1 MTDVNTCSA
10 STCKYILPELK
21 KLTLGVSSVSKE
33 VYFVFLITKVLKT
46 EINFLTLLS

>member
-1 MTDVNTCSA
+1 MIDVYTCSA

-33 VYFVFLITKVLKT
+33 VYFVFRFTYVLKP
-46 EINFLTLLS
+46 EISFLTLLS